1 MKSPQ
6 EIIDLMLQN
15 DSFSKW
21 LGIEIITIELGS
33 CQLKTTVRN
42 EMLNGHFLG
51 HGGISYSISDSALAF
66 ASNSRG
72 QKAVSI
78 ETSIQHIAPVQLD
91 DILYVNCIEIHC
103 GKSVGRYESTVTN
116 QNAELVAKF
125 YGTVYRSSEK
135 W

>member
-6 EIIDLMLQN
+6 EIVSLMLEN
-15 DSFSKW
+15 DAFSKW
-21 LGIEIITIELGS
+21 LDLSVVNIELGS
-33 CQLKTTVRN
+33 CSLTVQIRE
-42 EMLNGHFLG
+42 EMLNGHFLA

-78 ETSIQHIAPVQLD
+78 ETSIQHISTVHLHDTLTVVCQEL
-91 DILYVNCIEIHC
+91 HC
-103 GKSVGRYESTVTN
+103 GKSVGRYEATVLN
-116 QNAELVAKF
+116 QNKQLVAKF
-125 YGTVYRSSEK
+125 YGTVYRSTDS